1 MKQKEDYHKY
11 LVKLAQDQ
19 GGDFNS
25 ALIDTVARQCLAVV
39 QETMRDIPGDE
50 KWSPLG
56 VAESI
61 ELRLAGL
68 FSIDLTNL
76 SGPTHEQPAKTG
88 SHDSQQ

>member
-1 MKQKEDYHKY
+1 MKQKENYHKY

-39 QETMRDIPGDE
+39 QETMQDIPGDE

-68 FSIDLTNL
+68 FSIDLTM
-76 SGPTHEQPAKTG
+76 STGVTHEQPAETG